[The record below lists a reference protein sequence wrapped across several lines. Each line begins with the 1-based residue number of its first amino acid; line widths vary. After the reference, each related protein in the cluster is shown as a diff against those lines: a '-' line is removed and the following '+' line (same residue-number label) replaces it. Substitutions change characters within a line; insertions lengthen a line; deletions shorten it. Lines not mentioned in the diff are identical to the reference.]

1 MDEHNGLDY
10 ILSLHGTRV
19 NREDG
24 YWWKRFFYP
33 DRRSHTQER
42 KPRLMMKARIGV
54 MPEELIRKRILAI
67 AKGEYQP
74 QEREP
79 KVWFTSMIALAQV
92 LSNENIALLRLI
104 DTARPETISQLA
116 ELSGR
121 QVSNLSTTLK
131 TLSGH
136 GLVALE
142 KQGRSV
148 KPRALFTDFE
158 IIVDQKLNARFSAA

>member
-1 MDEHNGLDY
+1 
-10 ILSLHGTRV
+10 
-19 NREDG
+19 
-24 YWWKRFFYP
+24 
-33 DRRSHTQER
+33 
-42 KPRLMMKARIGV
+42 MKALIGV
-54 MPEELIRKRILAI
+54 MPEELIRKRIPAI

-79 KVWFTSMIALAQV
+79 KVWFTSMIALARAQQREYRPAA
-92 LSNENIALLRLI
+92 SYRH
-104 DTARPETISQLA
+104 RPPETISQLA

-136 GLVALE
+136 GTVALE

>member
-1 MDEHNGLDY
+1 
-10 ILSLHGTRV
+10 
-19 NREDG
+19 
-24 YWWKRFFYP
+24 
-33 DRRSHTQER
+33 
-42 KPRLMMKARIGV
+42 MKALIGV
-54 MPEELIRKRILAI
+54 MPEELIRKRTLAI

-158 IIVDQKLNARFSAA
+158 IIVDQKRS

>member
-1 MDEHNGLDY
+1 
-10 ILSLHGTRV
+10 
-19 NREDG
+19 
-24 YWWKRFFYP
+24 
-33 DRRSHTQER
+33 
-42 KPRLMMKARIGV
+42 MKALIGV

-79 KVWFTSMIALAQV
+79 QVWFTSMIALAQV
-92 LSNENIALLRLI
+92 LSNENIALLRMI
-104 DTARPETISQLA
+104 DTEKPETMSRLA

-121 QVSNLSTTLK
+121 QISNLSATLK

-136 GLVALE
+136 GLVSLE
-142 KQGRSV
+142 KRGRTV
-148 KPRALFTDFE
+148 KPKALFTDFE

>member
-1 MDEHNGLDY
+1 
-10 ILSLHGTRV
+10 
-19 NREDG
+19 
-24 YWWKRFFYP
+24 
-33 DRRSHTQER
+33 
-42 KPRLMMKARIGV
+42 MMKALIGV
-54 MPEELIRKRILAI
+54 MPEELIRKRIPAI

-121 QVSNLSTTLK
+121 QVSNLSTSLK